1 MGNLVGR
8 NIEIKNNLH
17 VDKPKSSLFSAV
29 MTLRQN
35 TLIITLL
42 FATAAVGTGS
52 AVAQDPEYTQFF
64 NNPIHVSP
72 AYAGAYGIQGN
83 VVPAPRVV
91 SSHRNQWPAMSGA
104 YVTSGI
110 TFDRYVRALH
120 GGLAFRIFQ
129 DDAGRGTLSTLQV
142 ASAYN
147 YRTKIAEGWY
157 LNLALEAAYFQRH
170 LDWTKLSFRDM
181 IDPSQGFIF
190 TTQDIYREGFV
201 RGSDFRAGGMIHS
214 KRWTFGIVGSHLN
227 EPNESV
233 AGGTSASIIP
243 IKFTAHI
250 AGTILITDKPSVES
264 NLRPQAIFH
273 SQGDQK
279 HFNAG
284 ANFDMEP
291 RSSNGDSR
299 KIFSL
304 GMWYRGL
311 VKEDYRDAC
320 MLYAGVETAGWK
332 FGYSYDLTFSQLTPA
347 TGGAHEIN
355 LTFYFMTNIRKR
367 FFCPDCDWHIL
378 NTADWMGGGEQRL
391 GRYGNRSNWW
401 NGQRIKR
408 SKRIG
413 FN

>member
-1 MGNLVGR
+1 MLR
-8 NIEIKNNLH
+8 LH
-17 VDKPKSSLFSAV
+17 KL
-29 MTLRQN
+29 Q
-35 TLIITLL
+35 IIALL
-42 FATAAVGTGS
+42 LALTTAGTSG
-52 AVAQDPEYTQFF
+52 ALGQDPEYTQFF

-120 GGLAFRIFQ
+120 GGLAFRVLQ
-129 DDAGRGTLSTLQV
+129 DDAGRGTLSSLQL
-142 ASAYN
+142 ATAYN

-190 TTQDIYREGFV
+190 TTQDIYRGGFV

-214 KRWTFGIVGSHLN
+214 DRWTFGVVGSHLN

-233 AGGTSASIIP
+233 AGGTSTSIVP
-243 IKFTAHI
+243 IKLTAHA
-250 AGTILITDKPSVES
+250 AGTILITDKPTLES
-264 NLRPQAIFH
+264 NLHPQAIFH
-273 SQGDQK
+273 IQGDQR

-291 RSSNGDSR
+291 RSSNGNTR

-311 VKEDYRDAC
+311 AAQHYRDAF
-320 MLYAGVETAGWK
+320 MVYAGVETMGFK

-347 TGGAHEIN
+347 TGGAHEVN
-355 LTFYFMTNIRKR
+355 LTFYFITNIRKR

-378 NTADWMGGGEQRL
+378 NTDNWMGGGEQRL
-391 GRYGNRSNWW
+391 GRFGDRSQWW
-401 NGQRIKR
+401 NGQRLKR

>member
-1 MGNLVGR
+1 MLC
-8 NIEIKNNLH
+8 
-17 VDKPKSSLFSAV
+17 
-29 MTLRQN
+29 RQ
-35 TLIITLL
+35 TILIIAL
-42 FATAAVGTGS
+42 FFAVALVSPGH
-52 AVAQDPEYTQFF
+52 ALAQDPEYTQFF

-72 AYAGAYGIQGN
+72 AYAGAYGIQGSE
-83 VVPAPRVV
+83 VPAPRVV
-91 SSHRNQWPAMSGA
+91 SSHRNQWPSLSGA

-120 GGLAFRIFQ
+120 GGLAFRVLK
-129 DDAGRGTLSTLQV
+129 DDAGRGTLSNLQL
-142 ASAYN
+142 ATAYN
-147 YRTKIAEGWY
+147 YRTKVAEGWY

-190 TTQDIYREGFV
+190 TTQDIYRGGFV

-214 KRWTFGIVGSHLN
+214 KRWTFGVVGSHLN

-233 AGGTSASIIP
+233 AGGTGTSIVP
-243 IKFTAHI
+243 IKLTAHA
-250 AGTILITDKPSVES
+250 AGTILVTDKPMLES
-264 NLRPQAIFH
+264 NFHPQVIFH
-273 SQGDQK
+273 SQGDQR

-291 RSSNGDSR
+291 RTSNGSTR

-311 VKEDYRDAC
+311 AAQHYRDAF
-320 MLYAGVETAGWK
+320 MFYAGVETVGFK

-347 TGGAHEIN
+347 TGGAHEVN
-355 LTFYFMTNIRKR
+355 LTLYFATNIRKR
-367 FFCPDCDWHIL
+367 FFCPGCDWHIL
-378 NTADWMGGGEQRL
+378 NVDDWIGDSEQRL
-391 GRYGNRSNWW
+391 GRFGNRSKWW

>member
-1 MGNLVGR
+1 MSCFQNLR
-8 NIEIKNNLH
+8 I
-17 VDKPKSSLFSAV
+17 F
-29 MTLRQN
+29 
-35 TLIITLL
+35 LL
-42 FATAAVGTGS
+42 LVVLKAVGTNG
-52 AVAQDPEYTQFF
+52 AMAQDPEFTQFF

-110 TFDRYVRALH
+110 AIDQYVRALN
-120 GGLAFRIFQ
+120 GGLAFRVLK
-129 DDAGRGTLSTLQV
+129 DDAGRGTLSSLQL
-142 ASAYN
+142 AAAYN
-147 YRTKIAEGWY
+147 YRAKIAQGWY

-190 TTQDIYREGFV
+190 TTQDIYRGGFV

-214 KRWTFGIVGSHLN
+214 DKWTFGIVGSHLN
-227 EPNESV
+227 KPNESV
-233 AGGTSASIIP
+233 AGGTSTSIVP
-243 IKFTAHI
+243 IKLTAHV
-250 AGTILITDKPSVES
+250 AGTVLITDKPALES
-264 NLRPQAIFH
+264 NLHPQFIFH
-273 SQGDQK
+273 SQGDQR

-284 ANFDMEP
+284 ANFDMQP
-291 RSSNGDSR
+291 RSSNGSTR

-311 VKEDYRDAC
+311 ATQNYRDAF
-320 MLYAGVETAGWK
+320 MVYAGVETMGLK

-355 LTFYFMTNIRKR
+355 LTLYLITNIRKR

-378 NTADWMGGGEQRL
+378 NTDNWMGRGEQRL
-391 GRYGNRSNWW
+391 GRFGDRSQRW

-408 SKRIG
+408 SKRVG

>member
-1 MGNLVGR
+1 MRL
-8 NIEIKNNLH
+8 IKIH
-17 VDKPKSSLFSAV
+17 CRTLF
-29 MTLRQN
+29 
-35 TLIITLL
+35 TLIFGVLL
-42 FATAAVGTGS
+42 MTQGGH
-52 AVAQDPEYTQFF
+52 AQDPEYTQFF

-104 YVTSGI
+104 FVTSGI

-120 GGLAFRIFQ
+120 GGLAFRVLK
-129 DDAGRGTLSTLQV
+129 DDAGRGTLSSLQL
-142 ASAYN
+142 ATAYN

-170 LDWTKLSFRDM
+170 LDWSKLSFRDM

-190 TTQDIYREGFV
+190 TTQDIYRGGFV

-214 KRWTFGIVGSHLN
+214 KKWTFGIVGSHLN

-233 AGGTSASIIP
+233 AGGTSTSIVP
-243 IKFTAHI
+243 IKLTAHA
-250 AGTILITDKPSVES
+250 AGTILITDKPTLES
-264 NLRPQAIFH
+264 NLHPQLIFH
-273 SQGDQK
+273 TQGDQR

-284 ANFDMEP
+284 ANFEMEP
-291 RSSNGDSR
+291 RSSNGSTR

-311 VKEDYRDAC
+311 AAQHYRDAF
-320 MLYAGVETAGWK
+320 MVYAGVETVGFK

-355 LTFYFMTNIRKR
+355 LTFYFMSNIRKR

-378 NTADWMGGGEQRL
+378 NTDSWIGGGEQRL
-391 GRYGNRSNWW
+391 GRFGDRSQWW